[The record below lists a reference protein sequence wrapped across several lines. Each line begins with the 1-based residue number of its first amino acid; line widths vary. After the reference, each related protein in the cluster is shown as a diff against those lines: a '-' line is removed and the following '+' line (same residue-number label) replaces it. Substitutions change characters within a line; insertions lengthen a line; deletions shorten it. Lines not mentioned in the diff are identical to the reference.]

1 MAVKKDLA
9 LTAPTAAAKYADFS
23 NWYNDLVERA
33 ELSDKRYPIKGMNV
47 WRPYGWKAMR
57 LIDGLTRDLLD
68 EYGHGEVC
76 FPLLVPQ
83 TEFQKEADHVKGFD
97 AEVYWVKHAGLNEL
111 DVPLLLRPTSETA
124 MYPVFALWVRSHADL
139 PLKTYQ
145 IVNTFRYDTK
155 MTRPFI
161 RVREIHFFEAHT
173 CHADEAGAELNV
185 DDDLTILNRLCH
197 DLCLP
202 YLLSRRPEWDKFPGA
217 HYTLGAD
224 AFMPNGRTVQIA
236 TIHQYLENFSRPYE
250 IKYEDDQ
257 GEWRYAHQTTYGMS
271 ERLLGAIVAIHG
283 DDRGLILPP
292 AIAPYQMVLIPILA
306 KGQSEAVMAAARDLT
321 MRLKA
326 LGFRVHLDDRDRRP
340 GDKYYHWEERGV
352 PLRLELGP
360 RDIANRAIM
369 LARRDTGEKWTV
381 PDDEDLNK
389 NLTRTLDAIGTHL
402 LEQATE
408 KLRESLV
415 RVKDI
420 RDEPPE
426 GKIIYFGWC
435 GSNDC
440 ADEIEKGW
448 DLKYLGVSET
458 REKVPAETLGLH
470 PKDSEPGPCINCGI
484 PSPTSLT
491 FASKQM

>member
-1 MAVKKDLA
+1 MAVKSDPA
-9 LTAPTAAAKYADFS
+9 STSSAKYEDFS

-47 WRPYGWKAMR
+47 WRPYGWKAMS
-57 LIDGLTRDLLD
+57 LIDGLTRRLMDD
-68 EYGHGEVC
+68 KGHDEVC

-173 CHADEAGAELNV
+173 CHADEADAELNV
-185 DDDLTILNRLCH
+185 DDDLIILDRLCR

-224 AFMPNGRTVQIA
+224 AFMPNGKTVQIA

-257 GEWRYAHQTTYGMS
+257 GEWQYVHQTTYGMS
-271 ERLLGAIVAIHG
+271 ERLLGAIVALHG
-283 DDRGLILPP
+283 DDSGLILPP
-292 AIAPYQMVLIPILA
+292 SVAPYQMVIVPILA
-306 KGQSEAVMAAARDLT
+306 KGKSDEVLIAANELAVLLRAG
-321 MRLKA
+321 
-326 LGFRVHLDDRDRRP
+326 GFRVHLDDRDRRP

-360 RDIANRAIM
+360 RDIANGVIM
-369 LARRDTGEKWTV
+369 LARRDTKEKWTV
-381 PDDEDLNK
+381 PDDDDLNQ
-389 NLTRTLDAIGTHL
+389 NLRKTLDDIATNLLQRAAQHL
-402 LEQATE
+402 QA
-408 KLRESLV
+408 SLA
-415 RVKDI
+415 RVEDI
-420 RDEPPE
+420 RDEPPD
-426 GKIIYFGWC
+426 GKILYFGWC
-435 GSNDC
+435 GSSDC

-448 DLKYLGVSET
+448 DLKFLGASEL
-458 REKVPAETLGLH
+458 RSNVGPEDLGLH
-470 PKDSEPGPCINCGI
+470 PEDTAAGPCINCGI
-484 PSPTSLT
+484 PNGTSLT